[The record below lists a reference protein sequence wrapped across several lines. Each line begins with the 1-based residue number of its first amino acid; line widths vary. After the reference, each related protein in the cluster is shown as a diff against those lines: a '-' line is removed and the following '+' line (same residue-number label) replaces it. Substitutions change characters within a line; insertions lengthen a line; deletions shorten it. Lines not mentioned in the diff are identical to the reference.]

1 MCHLKI
7 DIHGD
12 GVVTAV
18 TSGDLPFEV
27 AGQFFATTLM
37 MEMFNRDN
45 AGTAE
50 FPGDFRNGYIDF
62 GWDKQSDEWKKKKRT
77 IELNNG
83 RAAQMGLIGLMFHD
97 ALGNV
102 ADNTRSNRLSPP
114 SENVSK
120 VEGV

>member
-77 IELNNG
+77 IECTNSIS
-83 RAAQMGLIGLMFHD
+83 RIRIDEEDPAD
-97 ALGNV
+97 AGGFIQRFV
-102 ADNTRSNRLSPP
+102 GKEEET
-114 SENVSK
+114 
-120 VEGV
+120 GVGG